1 MNDGYSKANPYS
13 GDMDPDIAKLMGI
26 EEPEQ
31 KPGSPNF
38 AELFDE
44 ERRDIESS
52 KEEVDLTKESFAE
65 ITKYEEAPKPFF
77 SDKDYYKKVLSNE
90 GEVAQRLHSTLT
102 EFLNTQD
109 PKDRSL
115 FRGKLMS
122 AYWNFASS
130 MVSKIYTELPMPK
143 VLLLRYGMLLPS
155 LLSTEHLQ
163 ILSKIIF
170 DNNTGE
176 PVYYVDEWMRKIA
189 TGQVAASATDETKV
203 QARSSG
209 SRMTSLIEK
218 AAGQRDLQFS
228 SLRTKINEL
237 DISEDTLQNLV
248 SIVLN
253 HDTHSTYRLKDSF
266 NTEQRKALFEIQ
278 EILKRLNTLDKEIS
292 RLYMELD
299 DADKQLGDLKAK
311 AAELGDEVGV
321 DNQAI
326 TGEFNTVRQMIKL
339 SVGRQGNHF
348 PFLMKQYLRPTL
360 SEYATRENVITAMA
374 FVESLDKG
382 LFLRTFKRQ
391 TSRIVP
397 HTIIVPCYG
406 ERGVCWEPF
415 EKFNRATSR
424 GRIAIP
430 LYPKDVKTAVIAA
443 LADLRWQVAKEK
455 AQHYWMEE
463 GLTGKYYQW
472 YTERKLKGD
481 VKEYF
486 IQDYLLWIT
495 KESEGTQKLD
505 RDVRGIF
512 WRHIPFPQDLK
523 DSLKNRGFVYSEL
536 YKKDINRSMSD
547 GY

>member
-176 PVYYVDEWMRKIA
+176 PVYYVD
-189 TGQVAASATDETKV
+189 
-203 QARSSG
+203 
-209 SRMTSLIEK
+209 
-218 AAGQRDLQFS
+218 
-228 SLRTKINEL
+228 
-237 DISEDTLQNLV
+237 
-248 SIVLN
+248 
-253 HDTHSTYRLKDSF
+253 
-266 NTEQRKALFEIQ
+266 
-278 EILKRLNTLDKEIS
+278 
-292 RLYMELD
+292 
-299 DADKQLGDLKAK
+299 
-311 AAELGDEVGV
+311 
-321 DNQAI
+321 
-326 TGEFNTVRQMIKL
+326 
-339 SVGRQGNHF
+339 
-348 PFLMKQYLRPTL
+348 
-360 SEYATRENVITAMA
+360 
-374 FVESLDKG
+374 
-382 LFLRTFKRQ
+382 
-391 TSRIVP
+391 
-397 HTIIVPCYG
+397 
-406 ERGVCWEPF
+406 
-415 EKFNRATSR
+415 
-424 GRIAIP
+424 
-430 LYPKDVKTAVIAA
+430 
-443 LADLRWQVAKEK
+443 
-455 AQHYWMEE
+455 
-463 GLTGKYYQW
+463 
-472 YTERKLKGD
+472 
-481 VKEYF
+481 
-486 IQDYLLWIT
+486 
-495 KESEGTQKLD
+495 
-505 RDVRGIF
+505 
-512 WRHIPFPQDLK
+512 
-523 DSLKNRGFVYSEL
+523 
-536 YKKDINRSMSD
+536 
-547 GY
+547 